1 MSDEERQE
9 EERGQGEYEPPKKRR
24 KSKRVKRS
32 NEQTDEDVEQPQP
45 SKEFAILVKL
55 INKHTKNID
64 AKLNELGREVKRT
77 SQAQKALVLNQANNS
92 DSTKESTPIPEV
104 LDKRI
109 VYSITNLNQERPRFG
124 GHNYRTKA
132 GNKIHPVTFL
142 EDLTAYL
149 RKIPGHTLEHKEL
162 DIVQECLLD
171 QARDWSRIYK
181 DRWITF
187 QDFKNDFLETYW
199 GEVEQNKV
207 RREIVSNRWDSHK
220 TPTMLEHFLKLA
232 GQVNLLQFTIPV
244 KQLIAD
250 IMRHYPPNVQ
260 QLWALSRSD
269 TILAATEFL
278 RQLDNIN
285 NYAGESSKENKRS
298 APAEAR
304 DEERR
309 PFKKHFRRYQEW
321 KKPEMGQSKKD
332 AGGDRP
338 AVATAAVVEVEVPK
352 VIESGNA

>member
-1 MSDEERQE
+1 MWRTATRRLLFIYVSLLYNNVGLLTVIIE
-9 EERGQGEYEPPKKRR
+9 KRR
-24 KSKRVKRS
+24 KSKRVKR
-32 NEQTDEDVEQPQP
+32 QTEEDDVEQPQH
-45 SKEFAILVKL
+45 SKEFADFVKL

-64 AKLNELGREVKRT
+64 AKLTELGKEVKRT
-77 SQAQKALVLNQANNS
+77 SQAQKALVSKHANTS
-92 DSTKESTPIPEV
+92 DSTKESTPVPEI

-109 VYSITNLNQERPRFG
+109 VYSITNLNQDKPKFG

-132 GNKIHPVTFL
+132 GVKVHPVTFL

-149 RKIPGHTLEHKEL
+149 KKIPAHTLENKEL

-181 DRWITF
+181 DRWTTF
-187 QDFKNDFLETYW
+187 QDFKIDFLETYW

-269 TILAATEFL
+269 TVLAATEFL

-285 NYAGESSKENKRS
+285 NYAGEQHNRENKRP
-298 APAEAR
+298 APADVKE
-304 DEERR
+304 DVRR
-309 PFKKHFRRYQEW
+309 PFKKAF
-321 KKPEMGQSKKD
+321 
-332 AGGDRP
+332 
-338 AVATAAVVEVEVPK
+338 
-352 VIESGNA
+352 